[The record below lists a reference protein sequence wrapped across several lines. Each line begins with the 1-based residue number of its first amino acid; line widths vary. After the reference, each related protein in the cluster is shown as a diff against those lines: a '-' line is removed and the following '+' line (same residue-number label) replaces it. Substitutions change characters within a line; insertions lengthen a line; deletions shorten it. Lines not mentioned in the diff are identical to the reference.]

1 MATDVK
7 TSVGRFVWHDCNSTD
22 PEKAKAFYTELF
34 GWELEVWKPGE
45 MDYAMIKA
53 QDDMHGGFGQAQGGA
68 PSHWLGHV
76 IVEDTDAAAERARG
90 LGATVLAG
98 PMDIPEVGR
107 MNVIRDPQGAVVS
120 LFTPAGEAPRSEG
133 VFVWDELMATDVEA
147 AKRFYGEVVGWTA
160 EPMEIPGSPPYTQL
174 MRTDGSPG
182 AGLMTKPDDVPGG
195 AVWLSYVGVADVD
208 AAVAKAES
216 LGGSS
221 PMAAF
226 DVPNVGRVGVIA
238 DPTGGVIGVFQPQS

>member
-53 QDDMHGGFGQAQGGA
+53 GDDMHGGFGQAQGGA

-76 IVEDTDAAAERARG
+76 IVEDTDAAADRAKA

-107 MNVIRDPQGAVVS
+107 MHIVQDPQGAVVS
-120 LFTPAGEAPRSEG
+120 LFTPAGEPPRSEG

-147 AKRFYGEVVGWTA
+147 AKRFYGEVVGWTTGEMA
-160 EPMEIPGSPPYTQL
+160 VGEGPPYTL
-174 MRTDGSPG
+174 FKRADGSDS
-182 AGLMTKPDDVPGG
+182 AGCMTKPAEVPGG
-195 AVWLSYVGVADVD
+195 AVWLSYVGVEDVD

-216 LGGSS
+216 LGGSAAI
-221 PMAAF
+221 PAF
-226 DVPNVGRVGVIA
+226 DVPAVGRIGVVA
-238 DPTGGVIGVFQPQS
+238 DPTGGVIGLFRPQS